1 MTHSRDHV
9 GCVLTAGPWEQGRPP
24 KLATLVQMWSQGMLS
39 PLPNT
44 KPEMTPQAATLKP
57 APRWEA
63 PWVPHGQT
71 ARRPEGAADG
81 FRGER
86 AAPPKTR
93 PGGAAARAAAPSWK
107 PRAWGPRGPGAAEAR
122 SVEVSLPTRPSSE
135 CKSDS
140 PQEQG
145 AGVLIP
151 RSQAASRAPT
161 LRGKWNPTPQHLD
174 LVPPT
179 QDPRYQP
186 NHCWEQAQPPG
197 QQEMSKTSTQRRIT
211 ACI

>member
-44 KPEMTPQAATLKP
+44 KPEMTPQAVILGAGKHHGFLTGRQHGGLKGQLMGSEGKWQRHLKHAQEGRQP
-57 APRWEA
+57 GQQRQAGSPG
-63 PWVPHGQT
+63 HGDT
-71 ARRPEGAADG
+71 G
-81 FRGER
+81 
-86 AAPPKTR
+86 
-93 PGGAAARAAAPSWK
+93 
-107 PRAWGPRGPGAAEAR
+107 GPGRLRRGLWRCPFPQGQAVSAKVTAHR
-122 SVEVSLPTRPSSE
+122 SKEQEYSFPGVRQ
-135 CKSDS
+135 
-140 PQEQG
+140 PQGHQH
-145 AGVLIP
+145 AG
-151 RSQAASRAPT
+151 
-161 LRGKWNPTPQHLD
+161 GKWNPTPQHLD